1 MIVQLKSI
9 LLGIVVPNVIRLFEK
24 INREALGFVPLVL
37 VHSIVSTLTK
47 KVKKMPKERIEI
59 QKSYSIEDCKANPHK
74 FYIFGD
80 NLIHQGCGGQA
91 IIRYCDNA
99 FGIPTKRLPTMDEN
113 GPENPFFSDQPQE
126 IRRVNMRLAT
136 LMVFYD
142 SEEKPTLVFPLDLS

>member
-1 MIVQLKSI
+1 
-9 LLGIVVPNVIRLFEK
+9 
-24 INREALGFVPLVL
+24 
-37 VHSIVSTLTK
+37 
-47 KVKKMPKERIEI
+47 MPKERIEI

-99 FGIPTKRLPTMDEN
+99 FGIPTKRLPTMDES

-142 SEEKPTLVFPLDLS
+142 SEEKPTLVFPFDGIGTGRAQLKERSPEIYKIIKECFENRFDVYIMP